1 MKALKR
7 IVLLALILLVG
18 LWIFALW
25 DLHHEEHHYVV
36 LSAEQQTQAA
46 QYLTGKLSPE
56 PTDWNWSSYT
66 PEPGVNLRT
75 GMVDADNAKGTV
87 IVVPGFT
94 ATIEMTMREI
104 AKINAAGYR
113 VASIEYRGQGESWRP
128 LANPEKGYVQS
139 YEQLGAELAGFA
151 KQVRLAGKPLFFY
164 SISKGAHI
172 TMRMATEQ
180 DLDVSAYALIVP
192 MIKINTGSL
201 NYEMTHIFSA
211 LFSKL
216 GLGAMYAPGQTNR
229 FGNGFQLGTPI
240 PCNANPDTAQT
251 QDALFAQRELLRA
264 SGATMQWLYE
274 TTSSTEHLLKSEN
287 IAKITQPVM
296 MVTAG
301 IDALVDTNVAQG
313 FCSSLRQCELTHI
326 EQARHCITRENFDL
340 YDGLVAQAIE
350 HFNLHRQ
357 ANKH

>member
-7 IVLLALILLVG
+7 IVLLVLVLLVG
-18 LWIFALW
+18 FWIFALW
-25 DLHHEEHHYVV
+25 NLHHEEHHYVV
-36 LSAEQQTQAA
+36 LTAEQENRAA
-46 QYLTGKLSPE
+46 EYLAGKLSPA
-56 PTDWNWSSYT
+56 PADWNWSSYT

-75 GMVDADNAKGTV
+75 GMADAHNAKGTV

-104 AKINAAGYR
+104 ALISAAGYR

-128 LANPEKGYVQS
+128 LANPEKGYVES

-151 KQVRLAGKPLFFY
+151 KQVQIEDKPLFFY

-172 TMRMATEQ
+172 TLRMATEQ

-201 NYEMTHIFSA
+201 NYEMTHIVSA
-211 LFSKL
+211 AFSKL
-216 GLGAMYAPGQTNR
+216 GLGAVYAPGQTNR
-229 FGNGFQLGTPI
+229 FDNGFELGKPI

-274 TTSSTEHLLKSEN
+274 TTSSTKQLLNSEN

-301 IDALVDTNVAQG
+301 VDALVDTNAAQN
-313 FCSSLRQCELTHI
+313 FCGSLTQCELTHI
-326 EQARHCITRENFDL
+326 EHARHCITRENFDL
-340 YDGLVAQAIE
+340 YDGLIDQAIA
-350 HFNLHRQ
+350 HFDRHR
-357 ANKH
+357 

>member
-7 IVLLALILLVG
+7 IVSLVLVVLVG

-25 DLHHEEHHYVV
+25 NLHDEEHQYVT
-36 LSAEQQTQAA
+36 LTEEQQNQAA
-46 QYLTGKLSPE
+46 EYLVDKLSPA
-56 PTDWNWSSYT
+56 PAGWNWSSYT

-75 GMVDADNAKGTV
+75 GMIDARDAKGTV

-104 AKINAAGYR
+104 AQINAAGYR

-128 LANPEKGYVQS
+128 LPNPEKGYVES
-139 YEQLGAELAGFA
+139 YQQLGAELAGFA
-151 KQVRLAGKPLFFY
+151 KQVRIEDKPLFFY

-172 TMRMATEQ
+172 TMRMATDQ
-180 DLDVSAYALIVP
+180 DLDVNAYALIVP
-192 MIKINTGSL
+192 MIKINTGTF
-201 NYEMTHIFSA
+201 NYQATGLASA

-229 FGNGFQLGTPI
+229 FGNGFELGKPI

-251 QDALFAQRELLRA
+251 QDALFAQRESLRA
-264 SGATMQWLYE
+264 SGATMKWLYE
-274 TTSSTEHLLKSEN
+274 TTSSTKHLLKSEN
-287 IAKITQPVM
+287 IAHITQAVM

-313 FCSSLRQCELTHI
+313 FCRSLKQCDLIHI

-340 YDGLVAQAIE
+340 YDGLIAQAIQ
-350 HFNLHRQ
+350 HFEKNL
-357 ANKH
+357 

>member
-7 IVLLALILLVG
+7 IVLLVLVLLVG
-18 LWIFALW
+18 FWIFALW
-25 DLHHEEHHYVV
+25 NLHHEDHHYVA
-36 LSAEQQTQAA
+36 LTAEQENQAA
-46 QYLTGKLSPE
+46 EYLVGKLSPA
-56 PTDWNWSSYT
+56 PADWHWRNYT
-66 PEPGVNLRT
+66 PELGVNLRT
-75 GMVDADNAKGTV
+75 GMVDAHKAKGTV
-87 IVVPGFT
+87 VVVPGFT

-104 AKINAAGYR
+104 VKINAAGYR

-128 LANPEKGYVQS
+128 LTNPEKGYVES

-151 KQVRLAGKPLFFY
+151 KQVQIKDKPLFFY

-201 NYEMTHIFSA
+201 NYEMAPIFSA
-211 LFSKL
+211 AFSKL

-229 FGNGFQLGTPI
+229 FGNGFELGKPI

-251 QDALFAQRELLRA
+251 QDALFAQRELLRT
-264 SGATMQWLYE
+264 SGVTMKWLYE
-274 TTSSTEHLLKSEN
+274 TTSSTEHLLRTES

-301 IDALVDTNVAQG
+301 IDALVDTNAAQK
-313 FCSSLRQCELTHI
+313 FCGSLTQCELTHI
-326 EQARHCITRENFDL
+326 EQARHCITREDFNL
-340 YDGLVAQAIE
+340 YDGIIDQAIA
-350 HFNLHRQ
+350 HFDQHR
-357 ANKH
+357 